1 MLRYIWEMLSAL
13 SYHILR
19 NRSAA
24 ACVSVIHRKRVI
36 SLKLS
41 GSDIIVECLLEQGAD
56 TVFGYPGGAV
66 LNIYDSLYK
75 YSDKI
80 RHVITCHEQGAC
92 HAADGYARS
101 TGKTGVVIATSG
113 PGATNLVT
121 GIATAYMD
129 SVPLV
134 AITGNVSCGLLGLDS
149 FQEVDIT
156 GITMPITKHNFIVK
170 SVDELADTIRTAFK
184 IAISGRKG
192 PVLVDVPKDL
202 TQAFA
207 EYTAQ
212 PPQTPYES
220 APLNETEIA
229 AAAELIANA
238 KKPYIYAGGG
248 VISSGASEELAKLA
262 ELADAPVSCSLMG
275 QGAFDETDR
284 RYIGMLGMHG
294 TVKAAYALNHCDLFV
309 GIGTRFSD
317 RVTGDT
323 STFGK
328 QAKIIHIDI
337 DPAEFNKNVE
347 VSATVTGDVKAVLSA
362 INERLSQQSHPEWCG
377 EILGKDFG
385 EPVQKGTDEL
395 PVTPEAVIKELD
407 RQTNGNAI
415 ITTEVGQTQMWAAQY
430 FRSRTPRSFITS
442 GGLGTMGFG
451 LGASLGAKIGCP
463 DRTVVNMAGDG
474 SFAMNLNELITA
486 AAHGI
491 NIIQIVMNN
500 SVLGMVRQWQRL
512 FYSKHFSQTT
522 LDARHIDYVK
532 LGEAFSVK
540 TLVIEKTEDIAPMLA
555 QALEISK
562 VAPVMV
568 EVRIDRDI
576 NVLPMIP
583 AGKPVVDPI
592 TSIDL
597 EA

>member
-1 MLRYIWEMLSAL
+1 M
-13 SYHILR
+13 
-19 NRSAA
+19 
-24 ACVSVIHRKRVI
+24 
-36 SLKLS
+36 KLS

-56 TVFGYPGGAV
+56 TIFGYPGGAV

-101 TGKTGVVIATSG
+101 TGKTGIVLATSG

-129 SVPLV
+129 SIPLV

-170 SVDELADTIRTAFK
+170 SVDELADTIRLAFQ
-184 IAISGRKG
+184 IAMSGRKG
-192 PVLVDVPKDL
+192 PVLVDVPKDI
-202 TQAFA
+202 TQAFT
-207 EYTAQ
+207 EYTPAPAQ
-212 PPQTPYES
+212 KPFEA
-220 APLNETEIA
+220 APLKEDEIS

-248 VISSGASEELAKLA
+248 VIASEASAELKTLA
-262 ELADAPVSCSLMG
+262 ELTDAPVSCSLMG
-275 QGAFDETDR
+275 QGAYDETDR

-294 TVKAAYALNHCDLFV
+294 TVKAAYALNNCDLFI

-323 STFGK
+323 SVFGK

-337 DPAEFNKNVE
+337 DPAEFNKNIDVDVT
-347 VSATVTGDVKAVLSA
+347 VSGDVKAVLSA
-362 INERLSQQSHPEWCG
+362 LNAKIAQQSHPEWC
-377 EILGKDFG
+377 EEVLGGDFG
-385 EPVQKGTDEL
+385 EPVQEGTKEL
-395 PVTPEAVIKELD
+395 PVTPEAVIEELD
-407 RQTNGNAI
+407 RLTSGEAI

-430 FRSRTPRSFITS
+430 YKCRNPRSFISS
-442 GGLGTMGFG
+442 GGLGTMGYG
-451 LGASLGAKIGCP
+451 LGAALGAKTGNP
-463 DRTVVNMAGDG
+463 DKTVINMAGDG
-474 SFAMNLNELITA
+474 SFAMNLNELISA

-491 NIIQIVMNN
+491 NIIEIVMNN
-500 SVLGMVRQWQRL
+500 NVLGMVRQWQRL
-512 FYSKHFSQTT
+512 FYSKHFSETT

-532 LGEAFSVK
+532 LGEAFGVK
-540 TLVIEKTEDIAPMLA
+540 TFVIEKTEDITPVLTE
-555 QALEISK
+555 ALSISK
-562 VAPVMV
+562 SAPVMI

-583 AGKPVVDPI
+583 AGKPVVNPI

>member
-1 MLRYIWEMLSAL
+1 M
-13 SYHILR
+13 
-19 NRSAA
+19 
-24 ACVSVIHRKRVI
+24 
-36 SLKLS
+36 KLS

-56 TVFGYPGGAV
+56 TIFGYPGGAV

-101 TGKTGVVIATSG
+101 TGRTGVVLATSG

-170 SVDELADTIRTAFK
+170 SVNDLADTIRLAFR
-184 IAISGRKG
+184 IANTGRKG
-192 PVLVDVPKDL
+192 PVLIDVPKDI
-202 TQAFA
+202 TQAVA
-207 EYTAQ
+207 EYTPQPAQ
-212 PPQTPYES
+212 QPEKN
-220 APLNETEIA
+220 APLSADEINTA
-229 AAAELIANA
+229 VELIANA

-248 VISSGASEELAKLA
+248 VISSGASAELKKLA
-262 ELADAPVSCSLMG
+262 ELTDAPVSCSLMG
-275 QGAFDETDR
+275 QGAYDETDR

-294 TVKAAYALNHCDLFV
+294 TVRAAYALNNCDLFI

-323 STFGK
+323 SVFGK

-337 DPAEFNKNVE
+337 DPAEFNKNVD
-347 VSATVTGDVKAVLSA
+347 VTTTVTGDVKEVLAA
-362 INERLSQQSHPEWCG
+362 INEKITQQSHPEWSA

-385 EPVQKGTDEL
+385 EPVQQGTPEL
-395 PVTPEAVIKELD
+395 PVTPEAVIEELD
-407 RQTNGNAI
+407 RQTNGEAI

-430 FRSRTPRSFITS
+430 YKCKNPRSFVSS

-451 LGASLGAKIGCP
+451 LGAAIGAKTGNP
-463 DRTVVNMAGDG
+463 DKTVVNMAGDG

-486 AAHGI
+486 SAHGLNIVEIVI
-491 NIIQIVMNN
+491 NNN
-500 SVLGMVRQWQRL
+500 VLGMVRQWQRL
-512 FYSKHFSQTT
+512 FYSKHFSETT

-532 LGEAFSVK
+532 LGEAFGIK
-540 TLVIEKTEDIAPMLA
+540 TFVIEKTEEIAPVLRE
-555 QALEISK
+555 ALEISK
-562 VAPVMV
+562 SAPVMI

-583 AGKPVVDPI
+583 AGKPVVNPI

>member
-1 MLRYIWEMLSAL
+1 M
-13 SYHILR
+13 
-19 NRSAA
+19 
-24 ACVSVIHRKRVI
+24 
-36 SLKLS
+36 KLS

-56 TVFGYPGGAV
+56 TIFGYPGGAV

-101 TGKTGVVIATSG
+101 TGRTGVVLATSG

-170 SVDELADTIRTAFK
+170 SVNDLADTIRLAFR
-184 IAISGRKG
+184 IANTGRKG
-192 PVLVDVPKDL
+192 PVLIDVPKDI
-202 TQAFA
+202 TQAVA
-207 EYTAQ
+207 EYTPQPAQ
-212 PPQTPYES
+212 QPEKN
-220 APLNETEIA
+220 APLSADEINTA
-229 AAAELIANA
+229 VELIANA

-248 VISSGASEELAKLA
+248 VISSGASAELKKLA
-262 ELADAPVSCSLMG
+262 ELTDAPVSCSLMG
-275 QGAFDETDR
+275 QGAYDETDR

-294 TVKAAYALNHCDLFV
+294 TVRAAYALNNCDLFI

-323 STFGK
+323 SVFGK

-337 DPAEFNKNVE
+337 DPAEFNKNVD
-347 VSATVTGDVKAVLSA
+347 VTTTVTGDVKEVLAA
-362 INERLSQQSHPEWCG
+362 INEKITQQSHPEWSA

-385 EPVQKGTDEL
+385 EPVQQGTPEF

-407 RQTNGNAI
+407 RQTNGEAI

-430 FRSRTPRSFITS
+430 YKCKNPRSFVSS

-451 LGASLGAKIGCP
+451 LGAAIGAKTGNP
-463 DRTVVNMAGDG
+463 DKTVVNMAGDG

-486 AAHGI
+486 SAHGI
-491 NIIQIVMNN
+491 NIVEIVINN
-500 SVLGMVRQWQRL
+500 NVLGMVRQWQRL
-512 FYSKHFSQTT
+512 FYSKHFSETT

-532 LGEAFSVK
+532 LGEAFGIK
-540 TLVIEKTEDIAPMLA
+540 TFVIEKTEEIALVLRE
-555 QALEISK
+555 ALEISK
-562 VAPVMV
+562 SAPVMI

-583 AGKPVVDPI
+583 AGKPVVNPI

>member
-1 MLRYIWEMLSAL
+1 M
-13 SYHILR
+13 
-19 NRSAA
+19 
-24 ACVSVIHRKRVI
+24 
-36 SLKLS
+36 KLS

-56 TVFGYPGGAV
+56 TIFGYPGGAV

-80 RHVITCHEQGAC
+80 KHVITCHEQGAC

-101 TGKTGVVIATSG
+101 TGKTGIVLATSG

-129 SVPLV
+129 SIPLV

-170 SVDELADTIRTAFK
+170 SVDELADTIRLAFQ
-184 IAISGRKG
+184 IAMSGRKG
-192 PVLVDVPKDL
+192 PVLVDVPKDI
-202 TQAFA
+202 TQAFT
-207 EYTAQ
+207 EYTPAPAQ
-212 PPQTPYES
+212 KPFEA
-220 APLNETEIA
+220 APLSEDEIS

-248 VISSGASEELAKLA
+248 VIASEASAELKTLA
-262 ELADAPVSCSLMG
+262 ELTDAPVSCSLMG
-275 QGAFDETDR
+275 QGAYDETDR

-294 TVKAAYALNHCDLFV
+294 TVKAAYALNNCDLFI

-323 STFGK
+323 SVFGK

-337 DPAEFNKNVE
+337 DPAEFNKNIDVDVT
-347 VSATVTGDVKAVLSA
+347 VSGDVKAVLSA
-362 INERLSQQSHPEWCG
+362 LNAKIAQQSHPEWC
-377 EILGKDFG
+377 EEVLGGDFG
-385 EPVQKGTDEL
+385 EPVQEGTKEL
-395 PVTPEAVIKELD
+395 PVTPEAVIEELD
-407 RQTNGNAI
+407 RLTSGEAI

-430 FRSRTPRSFITS
+430 YKCRNPRSFISS
-442 GGLGTMGFG
+442 GGLGTMGYG
-451 LGASLGAKIGCP
+451 LGAALGAKTGNP
-463 DRTVVNMAGDG
+463 DKTVVNMAGDG
-474 SFAMNLNELITA
+474 SFAMNLNELISA

-491 NIIQIVMNN
+491 NIIEIVMNN

-512 FYSKHFSQTT
+512 FYSKHFSETT

-532 LGEAFSVK
+532 LGEAFGVK
-540 TLVIEKTEDIAPMLA
+540 TFVIEKTEDITPVLTE
-555 QALEISK
+555 ALSISK
-562 VAPVMV
+562 SAPVMI

-583 AGKPVVDPI
+583 AGKPVVNPI

>member
-1 MLRYIWEMLSAL
+1 M
-13 SYHILR
+13 
-19 NRSAA
+19 
-24 ACVSVIHRKRVI
+24 
-36 SLKLS
+36 KLS

-56 TVFGYPGGAV
+56 TIFGYPGGAV

-101 TGKTGVVIATSG
+101 TGKTGVVLATSG

-170 SVDELADTIRTAFK
+170 SVNDLADTIRLAFK
-184 IAISGRKG
+184 IANTGRKG
-192 PVLVDVPKDL
+192 PVLIDVPKDI
-202 TQAFA
+202 TQAMA
-207 EYTAQ
+207 EYVPQPAQ
-212 PPQTPYES
+212 QPEAN
-220 APLNETEIA
+220 APLSADELNTA
-229 AAAELIANA
+229 VELIASA

-248 VISSGASEELAKLA
+248 VISSGASEELKNLA
-262 ELADAPVSCSLMG
+262 ELTDAPVSCSLMG
-275 QGAFDETDR
+275 QGAYDETDS

-294 TVKAAYALNHCDLFV
+294 TVKAAYALNNCDLFI

-323 STFGK
+323 SVFGK

-337 DPAEFNKNVE
+337 DPAEFNKNIDVTT
-347 VSATVTGDVKAVLSA
+347 TVTGDVKEVLAAVNA
-362 INERLSQQSHPEWCG
+362 KLSQQSHPEWNS
-377 EILGKDFG
+377 EFSKDFG
-385 EPVQKGTDEL
+385 EPVQQGTPEL
-395 PVTPEAVIKELD
+395 PVTPEAVIEELD
-407 RQTNGNAI
+407 RQTNGEAI

-430 FRSRTPRSFITS
+430 YKCKNPRSFVSS

-451 LGASLGAKIGCP
+451 LGAALGAKTGNP
-463 DRTVVNMAGDG
+463 DKTVINMAGDG

-486 AAHGI
+486 SAHGI
-491 NIIQIVMNN
+491 NIVEIVINN
-500 SVLGMVRQWQRL
+500 NVLGMVRQWQRL
-512 FYSKHFSQTT
+512 FYSKHFSETT

-532 LGEAFSVK
+532 LGEAFGIK
-540 TLVIEKTEDIAPMLA
+540 TFVIEKTEEIAPVLRE
-555 QALEISK
+555 ALEVSK
-562 VAPVMV
+562 SAPVMI

-583 AGKPVVDPI
+583 AGKPVVNPI

>member
-1 MLRYIWEMLSAL
+1 M
-13 SYHILR
+13 
-19 NRSAA
+19 
-24 ACVSVIHRKRVI
+24 
-36 SLKLS
+36 KLS

-56 TVFGYPGGAV
+56 TIFGYPGGAV

-80 RHVITCHEQGAC
+80 KHVITCHEQGAC

-101 TGKTGVVIATSG
+101 TGKTGIVLATSG
-113 PGATNLVT
+113 PGATNLVS
-121 GIATAYMD
+121 GIATASMD
-129 SVPLV
+129 SIPLV

-170 SVDELADTIRTAFK
+170 SVDELADTIRLAFQ
-184 IAISGRKG
+184 IAMSGRKG
-192 PVLVDVPKDL
+192 PVLVDVPKDI
-202 TQAFA
+202 TQAFT
-207 EYTAQ
+207 EYTPAPAQ
-212 PPQTPYES
+212 KPFEA
-220 APLNETEIA
+220 APLKEDEIS

-248 VISSGASEELAKLA
+248 VIASEASAELKTLA
-262 ELADAPVSCSLMG
+262 ELTDAPVSCSLMG
-275 QGAFDETDR
+275 QGAYDETDR

-294 TVKAAYALNHCDLFV
+294 TVKAAYALNNCDLFI

-323 STFGK
+323 SVFGK

-337 DPAEFNKNVE
+337 DPAEFNKNIDVDVT
-347 VSATVTGDVKAVLSA
+347 VSGDVKAVLSA
-362 INERLSQQSHPEWCG
+362 LNAKIAQQSHPEWC
-377 EILGKDFG
+377 EEVLGGDFG
-385 EPVQKGTDEL
+385 EPVQEGTKEL
-395 PVTPEAVIKELD
+395 PVTPEAVIEELD
-407 RQTNGNAI
+407 RLTSGEAI

-430 FRSRTPRSFITS
+430 YKCRNPRSFISS
-442 GGLGTMGFG
+442 GGLGTMGYG
-451 LGASLGAKIGCP
+451 LGAALGAKTGNP
-463 DRTVVNMAGDG
+463 DKTVVNMAGDG
-474 SFAMNLNELITA
+474 SFAMNLNELISA

-491 NIIQIVMNN
+491 NIIEIVMNN
-500 SVLGMVRQWQRL
+500 NVLGMVRQWQRL
-512 FYSKHFSQTT
+512 FYSKHFSETT

-532 LGEAFSVK
+532 LGEAFGVK
-540 TLVIEKTEDIAPMLA
+540 TFVIEKTEDITPVLTE
-555 QALEISK
+555 ALSISK
-562 VAPVMV
+562 SAPVMI

-583 AGKPVVDPI
+583 AGKPVVNPI

>member
-1 MLRYIWEMLSAL
+1 M
-13 SYHILR
+13 
-19 NRSAA
+19 
-24 ACVSVIHRKRVI
+24 
-36 SLKLS
+36 KLS

-56 TVFGYPGGAV
+56 TIFGYPGGAV

-101 TGKTGVVIATSG
+101 TGRTGVVLATSG

-170 SVDELADTIRTAFK
+170 SVNDLADTIRLAFR
-184 IAISGRKG
+184 IANTGRKG
-192 PVLVDVPKDL
+192 PVLIDVPKDI
-202 TQAFA
+202 TQAVA
-207 EYTAQ
+207 EYTPQPAQ
-212 PPQTPYES
+212 QPEKN
-220 APLNETEIA
+220 APLSADEINTA
-229 AAAELIANA
+229 VELIANA

-248 VISSGASEELAKLA
+248 VISSGASAELKKLA
-262 ELADAPVSCSLMG
+262 ELTDAPVSCSLMG
-275 QGAFDETDR
+275 QGAYDETDR

-294 TVKAAYALNHCDLFV
+294 TVRAAYALNNCDLFI

-323 STFGK
+323 SVFGK

-337 DPAEFNKNVE
+337 DPAEFNKNVD
-347 VSATVTGDVKAVLSA
+347 VTTTVTGDVKEVLAA
-362 INERLSQQSHPEWCG
+362 INEKITQQSHPEWSA
-377 EILGKDFG
+377 EILGKDFC
-385 EPVQKGTDEL
+385 EPVQQGTPEL
-395 PVTPEAVIKELD
+395 PVTPEAVIEELD
-407 RQTNGNAI
+407 RQTNGEAI

-430 FRSRTPRSFITS
+430 YKCKNPRSFVSS

-451 LGASLGAKIGCP
+451 LGAAIGAKTGNP
-463 DRTVVNMAGDG
+463 DKTVVNMAGDG

-486 AAHGI
+486 SAHGI
-491 NIIQIVMNN
+491 NIVEIVINN
-500 SVLGMVRQWQRL
+500 NVLGMVRQWQRL
-512 FYSKHFSQTT
+512 FYSKHFSETT

-532 LGEAFSVK
+532 LGEAFGIK
-540 TLVIEKTEDIAPMLA
+540 TFVIEKTEEIAPVLRE
-555 QALEISK
+555 ALEISK
-562 VAPVMV
+562 SAPVMI

-583 AGKPVVDPI
+583 AGKPVVNPI

>member
-1 MLRYIWEMLSAL
+1 M
-13 SYHILR
+13 
-19 NRSAA
+19 
-24 ACVSVIHRKRVI
+24 
-36 SLKLS
+36 KLS

-56 TVFGYPGGAV
+56 TIFGYPGGAV

-101 TGKTGVVIATSG
+101 TGKTGIVLATSG

-129 SVPLV
+129 SIPLV

-170 SVDELADTIRTAFK
+170 SVDELADTIRLAFQ
-184 IAISGRKG
+184 IAMSGRKG
-192 PVLVDVPKDL
+192 PVLVDVPKDI
-202 TQAFA
+202 TQAFT
-207 EYTAQ
+207 EYTPAPAQ
-212 PPQTPYES
+212 KPFEA
-220 APLNETEIA
+220 APLKEDEIS

-248 VISSGASEELAKLA
+248 VIASEASAELKTLA
-262 ELADAPVSCSLMG
+262 ELTDAPVSCSLMG
-275 QGAFDETDR
+275 QGAYDETDR

-294 TVKAAYALNHCDLFV
+294 TVKAAYALNNCDLFI
-309 GIGTRFSD
+309 GIGARFSD

-323 STFGK
+323 SVFGK

-337 DPAEFNKNVE
+337 DPAEFNKNIDVDVT
-347 VSATVTGDVKAVLSA
+347 VSGDVKAVLSA
-362 INERLSQQSHPEWCG
+362 LNAKITQQSHPEWC
-377 EILGKDFG
+377 EEVLGGDFG
-385 EPVQKGTDEL
+385 EPVQEGTKEL
-395 PVTPEAVIKELD
+395 PVTPEAVIEELD
-407 RQTNGNAI
+407 RLTSGEAI

-430 FRSRTPRSFITS
+430 YKCRNPRSFISS
-442 GGLGTMGFG
+442 GGLGTMGYG
-451 LGASLGAKIGCP
+451 LGAALGAKTGNP
-463 DRTVVNMAGDG
+463 DKTVVNMAGDG
-474 SFAMNLNELITA
+474 SFAMNLNELISA

-491 NIIQIVMNN
+491 NIIEIVMNN
-500 SVLGMVRQWQRL
+500 NVLGMVRQWQRL
-512 FYSKHFSQTT
+512 FYSKHFSETT

-532 LGEAFSVK
+532 LGEAFGVK
-540 TLVIEKTEDIAPMLA
+540 TFVIEKTEDITPVLTE
-555 QALEISK
+555 ALSISK
-562 VAPVMV
+562 SAPVMI

-583 AGKPVVDPI
+583 AGKPVVNPI

>member
-1 MLRYIWEMLSAL
+1 M
-13 SYHILR
+13 
-19 NRSAA
+19 
-24 ACVSVIHRKRVI
+24 
-36 SLKLS
+36 KLS

-56 TVFGYPGGAV
+56 TIFGYPGGAV

-75 YSDKI
+75 YSDQI

-101 TGKTGVVIATSG
+101 TGRTGVVLATSG

-170 SVDELADTIRTAFK
+170 SVNDLADTIRLAFR
-184 IAISGRKG
+184 IANTGRKG
-192 PVLVDVPKDL
+192 PVLIDVPKDI
-202 TQAFA
+202 TQAVA
-207 EYTAQ
+207 EYTPQPAQ
-212 PPQTPYES
+212 QPEKN
-220 APLNETEIA
+220 APLSADEINTA
-229 AAAELIANA
+229 VELIANA

-248 VISSGASEELAKLA
+248 VISSGASAELKKLA
-262 ELADAPVSCSLMG
+262 ELTDAPVSCSLMG
-275 QGAFDETDR
+275 QGAYDETDR

-294 TVKAAYALNHCDLFV
+294 TVRAAYALNNCDLFI

-323 STFGK
+323 SVFGK

-337 DPAEFNKNVE
+337 DPAEFNKNVD
-347 VSATVTGDVKAVLSA
+347 VTTTVTGDVKEVLAA
-362 INERLSQQSHPEWCG
+362 INAKLTQQSHPEWSA

-385 EPVQKGTDEL
+385 EPVQQGTPEF
-395 PVTPEAVIKELD
+395 PVTPEAVIEELD
-407 RQTNGNAI
+407 RQTNGEAI

-430 FRSRTPRSFITS
+430 YKCKNPRSFVSS

-451 LGASLGAKIGCP
+451 LGAAIGAKTGNP
-463 DRTVVNMAGDG
+463 DKTVVNMAGDG

-486 AAHGI
+486 SAHGI
-491 NIIQIVMNN
+491 NIVEIVINN
-500 SVLGMVRQWQRL
+500 NVLGMVRQWQRL
-512 FYSKHFSQTT
+512 FYSKHFSETT

-532 LGEAFSVK
+532 LGEAFGIK
-540 TLVIEKTEDIAPMLA
+540 TFVIEKTEEIAPVLRE
-555 QALEISK
+555 ALEISK
-562 VAPVMV
+562 SAPVMI

-583 AGKPVVDPI
+583 AGKPVVNPI

>member
-1 MLRYIWEMLSAL
+1 M
-13 SYHILR
+13 
-19 NRSAA
+19 
-24 ACVSVIHRKRVI
+24 
-36 SLKLS
+36 KLS

-56 TVFGYPGGAV
+56 TIFGYPGGAV

-101 TGKTGVVIATSG
+101 TGKTGIVLATSG

-129 SVPLV
+129 SIPLV

-170 SVDELADTIRTAFK
+170 SVDELADTIRLAFQ
-184 IAISGRKG
+184 IAMSGRKG
-192 PVLVDVPKDL
+192 PVLVDVPKDI
-202 TQAFA
+202 TQAFT
-207 EYTAQ
+207 EYTPAPAQ
-212 PPQTPYES
+212 KPFEA
-220 APLNETEIA
+220 APLSEDEIS

-248 VISSGASEELAKLA
+248 VIASEASAELKTLA
-262 ELADAPVSCSLMG
+262 ELTDAPVSCSLMG
-275 QGAFDETDR
+275 QGAYDETDR

-294 TVKAAYALNHCDLFV
+294 TVKAAYALNNCDLFI

-323 STFGK
+323 SVFGK

-337 DPAEFNKNVE
+337 DPAEFNKNIDVDVT
-347 VSATVTGDVKAVLSA
+347 VSGDVKAVLSA
-362 INERLSQQSHPEWCG
+362 LNAKIAQQSHPEWC
-377 EILGKDFG
+377 EEVLGGDFG
-385 EPVQKGTDEL
+385 EPVQEGTKEL
-395 PVTPEAVIKELD
+395 PVTPEAVIEELD
-407 RQTNGNAI
+407 RLTSGEAI

-430 FRSRTPRSFITS
+430 YKCRNPRSFISS
-442 GGLGTMGFG
+442 GGLGTMGYG
-451 LGASLGAKIGCP
+451 LGAALGAKTGNP
-463 DRTVVNMAGDG
+463 DKTVVNMAGDG
-474 SFAMNLNELITA
+474 SFAMNLNELISA

-491 NIIQIVMNN
+491 NIIEIVMNN
-500 SVLGMVRQWQRL
+500 NVLGMVRQWQRL
-512 FYSKHFSQTT
+512 FYSKHFSETT

-532 LGEAFSVK
+532 LGEAFGVK
-540 TLVIEKTEDIAPMLA
+540 TFVIEKTEDITPVLTE
-555 QALEISK
+555 ALSISK
-562 VAPVMV
+562 SAPVMT

-583 AGKPVVDPI
+583 AGKPVVNPI

>member
-1 MLRYIWEMLSAL
+1 M
-13 SYHILR
+13 
-19 NRSAA
+19 
-24 ACVSVIHRKRVI
+24 
-36 SLKLS
+36 KLS

-56 TVFGYPGGAV
+56 TIFGYPGGAV

-101 TGKTGVVIATSG
+101 TGKTGIVLATSG

-129 SVPLV
+129 SIPLV

-170 SVDELADTIRTAFK
+170 SVDELADTIRLAFQ
-184 IAISGRKG
+184 IAMSGRKG
-192 PVLVDVPKDL
+192 PVLVDVPKDI
-202 TQAFA
+202 TQAFT
-207 EYTAQ
+207 EYTPAPAQ
-212 PPQTPYES
+212 KPFEA
-220 APLNETEIA
+220 APLSEDEIS

-248 VISSGASEELAKLA
+248 VIASEASAELKTLA
-262 ELADAPVSCSLMG
+262 ELTDAPVSCSLMG
-275 QGAFDETDR
+275 QGAYDETDR

-294 TVKAAYALNHCDLFV
+294 TVKAAYALNNCDLFI

-323 STFGK
+323 SVFGK

-337 DPAEFNKNVE
+337 DPAEFNKNIDVDVT
-347 VSATVTGDVKAVLSA
+347 VSGDVKAVLSA
-362 INERLSQQSHPEWCG
+362 LNAKITQQSHPEWC
-377 EILGKDFG
+377 EEVLGGDFG
-385 EPVQKGTDEL
+385 EPVQEGTKEL
-395 PVTPEAVIKELD
+395 PVTPEAVIEELD
-407 RQTNGNAI
+407 WLTSGEAI

-430 FRSRTPRSFITS
+430 YKCRNPRSFISS
-442 GGLGTMGFG
+442 GGLGTMGYG
-451 LGASLGAKIGCP
+451 LGAALGAKTGNP
-463 DRTVVNMAGDG
+463 DKTVVNMAGDG
-474 SFAMNLNELITA
+474 SFAMNLNELISA

-491 NIIQIVMNN
+491 NIIEIVMNN
-500 SVLGMVRQWQRL
+500 NVLGMVRQWQRL
-512 FYSKHFSQTT
+512 FYSKHFSETT

-532 LGEAFSVK
+532 LGEAFGVK
-540 TLVIEKTEDIAPMLA
+540 TFVIEKTEDITPVLTE
-555 QALEISK
+555 ALSISK
-562 VAPVMV
+562 SAPVMI

-583 AGKPVVDPI
+583 AGKPVVNPI

>member
-1 MLRYIWEMLSAL
+1 M
-13 SYHILR
+13 
-19 NRSAA
+19 
-24 ACVSVIHRKRVI
+24 
-36 SLKLS
+36 KLS

-56 TVFGYPGGAV
+56 TIFGYPGGAV

-80 RHVITCHEQGAC
+80 KHVITCHEQGAC

-101 TGKTGVVIATSG
+101 TGKTGVVLATSG

-170 SVDELADTIRTAFK
+170 SVDDLADTIRLAFR
-184 IAISGRKG
+184 IANTGRKG
-192 PVLVDVPKDL
+192 PVLIDVPKDI
-202 TQAFA
+202 TQAMT
-207 EYTAQ
+207 EYVPQPAQ
-212 PPQTPYES
+212 QPDKNPALS
-220 APLNETEIA
+220 ADEINA
-229 AAAELIANA
+229 AVELIANS

-248 VISSGASEELAKLA
+248 VISSGASEELKKLA
-262 ELADAPVSCSLMG
+262 ELTDAPVSCSLMG
-275 QGAFDETDR
+275 QGAYDETDR

-294 TVKAAYALNHCDLFV
+294 TVKAAYALNNCDLFI

-323 STFGK
+323 SVFGK
-328 QAKIIHIDI
+328 QAKMIHIDI
-337 DPAEFNKNVE
+337 DPAEFNKNVD
-347 VSATVTGDVKAVLSA
+347 VNTTVTGDVKEVLAA
-362 INERLSQQSHPEWCG
+362 INAKISQQYHPEWCA
-377 EILGKDFG
+377 EILDKDFG
-385 EPVQKGTDEL
+385 EPVQQGTPEL
-395 PVTPEAVIKELD
+395 PVTPEAVIEELD
-407 RQTNGNAI
+407 RQTNGEAI

-430 FRSRTPRSFITS
+430 YKCRNPRSFVSS

-451 LGASLGAKIGCP
+451 LGAAIGAKTGNP
-463 DRTVVNMAGDG
+463 DKTVVNMAGDG

-486 AAHGI
+486 SAHGI
-491 NIIQIVMNN
+491 NIVEIVINN

-512 FYSKHFSQTT
+512 FYSKHFSETT

-532 LGEAFSVK
+532 LGEAFGIR
-540 TLVIEKTEDIAPMLA
+540 TFVIEKTEDIAPVLRE
-555 QALEISK
+555 ALEISK
-562 VAPVMV
+562 SAPVMI

-583 AGKPVVDPI
+583 AGKPVVNPI

>member
-1 MLRYIWEMLSAL
+1 M
-13 SYHILR
+13 
-19 NRSAA
+19 
-24 ACVSVIHRKRVI
+24 
-36 SLKLS
+36 KLS

-56 TVFGYPGGAV
+56 TIFGYPGGAV

-101 TGKTGVVIATSG
+101 TGKTGIVLATSG

-129 SVPLV
+129 SIPLV

-170 SVDELADTIRTAFK
+170 SVDELADTIRLAFQ
-184 IAISGRKG
+184 IAMSGRKG
-192 PVLVDVPKDL
+192 PVLVDVPKDI
-202 TQAFA
+202 TQAFT
-207 EYTAQ
+207 EYTPAPAQ
-212 PPQTPYES
+212 KPFEA
-220 APLNETEIA
+220 APLSEDEIS

-248 VISSGASEELAKLA
+248 VIASEASAELKTLA
-262 ELADAPVSCSLMG
+262 ELTDAPVSCSLMG
-275 QGAFDETDR
+275 QGAYDETDR

-294 TVKAAYALNHCDLFV
+294 TVKAAYALNNCDLFI

-323 STFGK
+323 SVFGK

-337 DPAEFNKNVE
+337 DPAEFNKNIDVDVT
-347 VSATVTGDVKAVLSA
+347 VSGDVKAVLSA
-362 INERLSQQSHPEWCG
+362 LNAKIAQQSHPEWC
-377 EILGKDFG
+377 EEVLGGDFG
-385 EPVQKGTDEL
+385 EPVQEGTKEL
-395 PVTPEAVIKELD
+395 PVTPEAVIEELD
-407 RQTNGNAI
+407 RLASGEAI

-430 FRSRTPRSFITS
+430 YKCRNPRSFISS
-442 GGLGTMGFG
+442 GGLGTMGYG
-451 LGASLGAKIGCP
+451 LGAALGAKTGNP
-463 DRTVVNMAGDG
+463 DKTVVNMAGDG
-474 SFAMNLNELITA
+474 SFAMNLNELISA

-491 NIIQIVMNN
+491 NIIEIVMNN
-500 SVLGMVRQWQRL
+500 NVLGMVRQWQRL
-512 FYSKHFSQTT
+512 FYSKHFSETT

-532 LGEAFSVK
+532 LGEAFGVK
-540 TLVIEKTEDIAPMLA
+540 TFVIEKTEDITPVLTE
-555 QALEISK
+555 ALSISK
-562 VAPVMV
+562 SAPVMI

-583 AGKPVVDPI
+583 AGKPVVNPI